1 MAYQHILVP
10 VDGSDTALVAVQQA
24 ANLSKAFGSKVTAIC
39 ILTLD
44 PFIGVEFINTQDM
57 QEDYLRQARAGVQE
71 LLDKAKQQFAEQGVE
86 VDTKIIEG
94 QIIHKEIVA
103 TAQQLHADLVVIGSH
118 GRKGLKKM
126 VLGSVAQS
134 VLGEIQ
140 IPVLVVRG

>member
-1 MAYQHILVP
+1 MAYHHILVP
-10 VDGSDTALVAVQQA
+10 VDGSETSLVAVQQA
-24 ANLSKAFGSKVTAIC
+24 AELSKAFSSKVTAIC
-39 ILTLD
+39 VLTLD

-57 QEDYLRQARAGVQE
+57 QDDYMRQARADVQQ
-71 LLDKAKQQFAEQGVE
+71 LLNDAKQKFAEHGID
-86 VDTKIIEG
+86 VDTKIVEG

-103 TAQQLHADLVVIGSH
+103 TAEQINADLLVIGSH

-134 VLGEIQ
+134 VLGEIH

>member
-10 VDGSDTALVAVQQA
+10 VDGSPTSLVAVQQA
-24 ANLSKAFGSKVTAIC
+24 ANLAKAFGSKITAVC
-39 ILTLD
+39 VLTLD
-44 PFIGVEFINTQDM
+44 PFVGVEFINTQSM

-71 LLDKAKQQFAEQGVE
+71 ILDKAQQQFADLSVTVE
-86 VDTKIIEG
+86 TKIVEG

-103 TAQQLHADLVVIGSH
+103 TAGELNADLVVIGSH

-134 VLGEIQ
+134 VLGEISV
-140 IPVLVVRG
+140 PVLVVRG